1 MDIVER
7 LRNFETTNVDLLF
20 LKNDAALEIERL
32 QRENERLQK
41 VNDNYV
47 EAVEK
52 LKVIIDKQSDEIER
66 LLEALLRIQ
75 NILREGAP
83 WFPKA
88 IMIAH
93 KIDSALN
100 PKVYELGDIEM
111 DGQPTEQ
118 EEWRDFDPD
127 C

>member
-47 EAVEK
+47 KAVEK

-66 LLEALLRIQ
+66 LLEALHVTR
-75 NILREGAP
+75 
-83 WFPKA
+83 
-88 IMIAH
+88 
-93 KIDSALN
+93 
-100 PKVYELGDIEM
+100 
-111 DGQPTEQ
+111 
-118 EEWRDFDPD
+118 
-127 C
+127 